1 MIALS
6 RVGDADPDL
15 IGGKARGFAV
25 IARAGLPAPDGFV
38 VTTAA
43 YRAAAADSGNVPG
56 TVARQVA
63 DLVAAMGDVPLAVR
77 SSATAEDGAE
87 HSHAG
92 QYLTRLGVRGP
103 DETLQ
108 ALLDCWASA
117 EDARAG
123 AYRAHRGHEGGVEMA
138 VIVQR
143 LAGGEAAGVCM
154 SRDPVTGDPG
164 TIVVNA
170 AYGLG
175 ELVVSGLVTPD
186 DYRLA
191 RADGRLLRFEPGF
204 KDIMLRMGD
213 DGLVEVPVPD
223 DLQEARVL
231 DDALLTDLHDGLL
244 RCERELGCAADCEFS
259 IVDRRVVWLQCRPMT
274 ALADATPPGAAG
286 SHNATATP
294 RDQEHDHR

>member
-1 MIALS
+1 M
-6 RVGDADPDL
+6 GDA
-15 IGGKARGFAV
+15 
-25 IARAGLPAPDGFV
+25 
-38 VTTAA
+38 
-43 YRAAAADSGNVPG
+43 
-56 TVARQVA
+56 
-63 DLVAAMGDVPLAVR
+63 PLAVR

-117 EDARAG
+117 DDARAG
-123 AYRAHRGHEGGVEMA
+123 AYRAHRGHEPGVEMA

-154 SRDPVTGDPG
+154 SRDPVTGDPD

-191 RADGRLLRFEPGF
+191 RADGRLLRFEPGL
-204 KDIMLRMGD
+204 KDIMLRMEDG
-213 DGLVEVPVPD
+213 GLVEVPVPPE
-223 DLQEARVL
+223 LQEARVL
-231 DDALLTDLHDGLL
+231 DDALLAALHDGLL
-244 RCERELGCAADCEFS
+244 RCERVLGRPADCEFS
-259 IVDRRVVWLQCRPMT
+259 IVERRVVWLQCRPMT
-274 ALADATPPGAAG
+274 ALSDAAPPGAAG
-286 SHNATATP
+286 THGPMPSP
-294 RDQEHDHR
+294 